1 MAERKYKLPYE
12 EYTDSTDVGADKL
25 FLSAAQQ
32 TGIDRE
38 KINWQKARD
47 AGDQAGMDEAHK
59 RAEAIRAQAGY
70 SGGANGGAYNPF
82 AGDDGQGVHTSGTHM
97 TSPTWTPS
105 YAKERADTVSK
116 IKSRAPFSYDPE
128 KDETY
133 QQYKQQYERG
143 AAKAMEDTMGQ
154 VMART
159 GGLASSFAQ
168 TAGQQSYAATMA
180 QLADKVPELRQLA
193 YQMYMDEGDRL
204 RSDLQMYDNLDSSD
218 ASRWQATVLSPF
230 LSDRAYAR
238 EVDDT
243 LYSRGQDALDR
254 KWQEKLYADERDDVA
269 YERAQ
274 AEKQQEIAD
283 AINQYQY
290 SGDVAG
296 MQGLGW
302 DTQNALKRLALEM
315 QEGELGL
322 QQQTAQIAATNR
334 SNRGSVS
341 GKKTDEKESVDWL
354 NTILNMSEGQAKA
367 ALMGAGLP
375 QWQVTEYM
383 DLWKKAQITPGTT
396 LSGKAAT
403 WENELAAIEDRW
415 GENPNILADKVLDL
429 VEKAQGQGLSDDQAR
444 RILARYGIGG

>member
-1 MAERKYKLPYE
+1 MGDRKYKDPYR
-12 EYTDSTDVGADKL
+12 EYTDATDVGADKL
-25 FLSAAQQ
+25 LLSAEQQ
-32 TGIDRE
+32 AGIDQA
-38 KINWQKARD
+38 KADWQKYSE
-47 AGDQAGMDEAHK
+47 AGDQAGMNEAHR

-70 SGGANGGAYNPF
+70 SGGANGGAYNRF
-82 AGDDGQGVHTSGTHM
+82 ADDGGSGVHMSSTH
-97 TSPTWTPS
+97 TASPKWTPTYS
-105 YAKERADTVSK
+105 RERADTLSQ
-116 IKSRAPFSYDPE
+116 IQSRSPFSYDPE
-128 KDETY
+128 KDPTY
-133 QQYKQQYERG
+133 QQYKAQYERG
-143 AAKAMEDTMGQ
+143 AQKAMEDTMGQ

-168 TAGQQSYAATMA
+168 TAGQQAYGSYMA

-204 RSDLQMYDNLDSSD
+204 RSDLQMYDSLDSSD
-218 ASRWQATVLSPF
+218 AARWQSTVLSPF
-230 LSDRAYAR
+230 QADRAYAK
-238 EVDDT
+238 EMDDT
-243 LYSRGQDALDR
+243 LYSRGRDALADQR
-254 KWQEKLYADERDDVA
+254 YEREYADQREDVA

-274 AEKQQEIAD
+274 AAKQQAIAD

-302 DTQNALKRLALEM
+302 DVQNALKRIALEM

-322 QQQTAQIAATNR
+322 QQQKAQIAATNR

-341 GKKTDEKESVDWL
+341 DKKVDDKGAVDWL
-354 NTILNMSEGQAKA
+354 NTIMNMSEGQAKA

-383 DLWKKAQITPGTT
+383 DLWKKAQIAPGTA
-396 LSGKAAT
+396 LSGKAVT
-403 WENELAAIEDRW
+403 WENELKEIEDKW
-415 GENPNILADKVLDL
+415 GEKPNILADKVLDL